1 MPRQASRIVP
11 LMEAMK
17 DRLAGMIL
25 IIETD
30 MHSARS
36 SVLYETLIPELSEVA
51 AGTPFKKGVRDRS

>member
-1 MPRQASRIVP
+1 
-11 LMEAMK
+11 MEAMK